1 MTSER
6 RHTLGSEMPH
16 EMMPH
21 EMMPHEM
28 LQIAFSH
35 LVPKFAWF
43 IVDGDVVVLQI
54 FRRKLEFL

>member
-21 EMMPHEM
+21 EM
-28 LQIAFSH
+28 LQIALSH